1 MARNRAIEERGR
13 RTLLRPV
20 AKLTTRRPRLV
31 VAVWLAIM
39 LGLAMTGGGLDEKL
53 STKPIYVKGGDAER
67 AHRIAVREFGG
78 EDALVVM
85 LRGPAPAVDRQ
96 GRELVE
102 RLKEMPQTLPISPW
116 NAKGSIT
123 GLRPRPGVAAILVSV
138 GQSSEEASADVV
150 PAVEQRL
157 DETIRSPVRADV
169 AGGPAIVDS
178 LRASIKRA
186 AMNGERLAIPVLLI
200 VLLIVCRSL
209 LAAAMPVVIGGIVVG
224 ATRGVLDLLA
234 GTVTIDSVALGTAG
248 MMGLA
253 LGVDYSLLVVSR
265 FREEMEEND
274 DVERAVRTT
283 VLTTGRSIL
292 PAGCGLVLAMVASVW
307 LIPGTFIAS
316 VALAVIASSVLS
328 VLSAILLAPA
338 ALMLLGSRLDRWSL
352 PRRRRSGTM
361 TMGWSQRL
369 SRRPGVVLALIF
381 FLMLCG
387 AWSFTLKTDTGR
399 ASELP
404 PDDPGRI
411 QQEAIEDELGPGWVA
426 PFEVIVDG
434 GDSPVTTP
442 QRLDALAEFQHE
454 VEADPGVVAMAGFA
468 SLERTTRQLGGVESA
483 LTSQQRGLDKL
494 DRGLLQARDGAAATV
509 KGFSDGSGG
518 AGELGTGAA
527 EARDGSG
534 VLADGLERSTDGST
548 RLSGGLGRASE
559 GSGKLTEATVKVS
572 GGAEELATK
581 VKEARE
587 QSGEAVNSARVLM
600 KALRSGEDA
609 LTTVDAPLG
618 STEAQLAAAWQALQ
632 EMTAGRSDPRYA
644 AAVEAVR
651 EASKELTG
659 ATPEA
664 EAGSGGVAAGVKQ
677 AQSQF
682 DLGIYLAERQGRSG
696 ERSRDGVNRL
706 AKASVRLD
714 HGLKKLAASSGKMSD
729 GIADLSQGSEQLPPG
744 LQRLT
749 KGAELLTTGLGRL
762 TEGAGGLAGGLAGG
776 AQKSQRL
783 TGALGQMHSGLEEQQ
798 GSGSGGSQLD
808 QLKQQSPGLFRSGYF
823 YLAGLDGS
831 RPEQR
836 NQAGFLVNVSNGG
849 SAARMLIIPSDVPAT
864 PEAAEMEAR
873 LAVAT
878 GDLASETGAEVV
890 VGGLSPN
897 LVDLNET
904 MRDKAPPARLLLS
917 LVTIL
922 ILLPVTRSLTLSLVA
937 ALLNLL
943 TVSATFGLLSLLFNN
958 SFLGG
963 PGFVDTGVIPASVI
977 LTFGL
982 AIDYEVFIFARI
994 REEYLRTGSTKLAIE
1009 NGLGQTAHVI
1019 SGAAVI
1025 MIAVFL
1031 AFALS
1036 PLANLRNLGV
1046 SQAIGVFIDAFII
1059 RFVLLPAI
1067 MRALGDRCWWI
1078 PGWLDRILPGQSLP
1092 QPQVRAEA
1100 AG

>member
-1 MARNRAIEERGR
+1 MASNRSPEELGR
-13 RTLLRPV
+13 RSLLRPV

-31 VAVWLAIM
+31 VTIWLLIM
-39 LGLAMTGGGLDEKL
+39 LVLAMFGTGLDEKL
-53 STKPIYVKGGDAER
+53 STKPIYVKGGETER

-85 LRGPAPAVDRQ
+85 LRGPRRAIDRQ
-96 GRELVE
+96 GLELVE
-102 RLKEMPQTLPISPW
+102 RLKEMPQTLLISPW
-116 NAKGSIT
+116 NASGSID
-123 GLRPRPGVAAILVSV
+123 GLRPRPRVAAILVSV
-138 GQSSEEASADVV
+138 GQASEEASSDVV
-150 PAVEQRL
+150 PTVERRL
-157 DETIRSPVRADV
+157 DETIKSPVRADL
-169 AGGPAIVDS
+169 AGGPAIIDS
-178 LRASIKRA
+178 LRASIERA
-186 AMNGERLAIPVLLI
+186 AVNGERLAIPILLI

-209 LAAAMPVVIGGIVVG
+209 LAAAMPVVIGGIVVA

-234 GTVTIDSVALGTAG
+234 GTVTIDSIALGTAG

-253 LGVDYSLLVVSR
+253 LGVDYSLLIVSR
-265 FREEMEEND
+265 FREEMAERD

-283 VLTTGRSIL
+283 VLSTGRSIL
-292 PAGCGLVLAMVASVW
+292 PAGCGLVLAMVASIW

-316 VALAVIASSVLS
+316 VALAVIACSVLS
-328 VLSAILLAPA
+328 VISALLLAPA
-338 ALMLLGSRLDRWSL
+338 ALMLLGSHLDRWSL
-352 PRRRRSGTM
+352 PRRREGGSM
-361 TMGWSQRL
+361 AMSWSQRL

-387 AWSFTLKTDTGR
+387 AWSFTLQTDTGR

-426 PFEVIVDG
+426 PFEVVVDG
-434 GDSPVTTP
+434 GNSPITTSP
-442 QRLDALAEFQHE
+442 RLDALAAFQDE
-454 VEADPGVVAMAGFA
+454 VEADPGVVAMAGFS
-468 SLERTTRQLGGVESA
+468 SLEPATNRLGEVESA
-483 LTSQQRGLDKL
+483 LTSQQRGLTKL

-509 KGFSDGSGG
+509 TGFSEGSGG
-518 AGELGTGAA
+518 AGELGSAAAQAAGGSDALTGA
-527 EARDGSG
+527 
-534 VLADGLERSTDGST
+534 LERSVNGST
-548 RLSGGLGRASE
+548 QLSGGLGRASE
-559 GSGKLTEATVKVS
+559 GSGRLTEATVKAS

-587 QSGEAVNSARVLM
+587 QSGEAVNGARVLM
-600 KALRSGEDA
+600 NALRSGEDA
-609 LTTVDAPLG
+609 LTAVDAPLTA
-618 STEAQLAAAWQALQ
+618 TEAQLAVAWQALQ
-632 EMTAGRSDPRYA
+632 EMTAGRSDPRYLT
-644 AAVEAVR
+644 AVEAVR
-651 EASKELTG
+651 EASEELTG
-659 ATPEA
+659 AAPEA
-664 EAGSGGVAAGVKQ
+664 EADSAGVVGGVEQ
-677 AQSQF
+677 AQGQF
-682 DLGIYLAERQGRSG
+682 DLGIYLAERQGKSG

-706 AKASVRLD
+706 AKATVRLD
-714 HGLKKLAASSGKMSD
+714 HGLKRLAESSGKMSA
-729 GIADLSQGSEQLPPG
+729 GITELSQGSEQLPPG
-744 LQRLT
+744 LRELTAGAERLT
-749 KGAELLTTGLGRL
+749 LGLGRL
-762 TEGAGGLAGGLAGG
+762 SDGAGGLAGGLAGG

-783 TGALGQMHSGLEEQQ
+783 TGALGQMHSGLQKQQ

-808 QLKQQSPGLFRSGYF
+808 QLNEQSPGLFSSGYF

-831 RPEQR
+831 PPEQR

-864 PEAAEMEAR
+864 PEAAEMEER
-873 LAVAT
+873 LAVSAD
-878 GDLASETGAEVV
+878 DLARETGAEVV
-890 VGGLSPN
+890 VGGLSPG
-897 LVDLNET
+897 LVELNET
-904 MRDKAPPARLLLS
+904 MRDKAPSARLLLS

-922 ILLPVTRSLTLSLVA
+922 ILLPVTRSLALSLVA
-937 ALLNLL
+937 AVLNLL

-1031 AFALS
+1031 AFAVS

-1078 PGWLDRILPGQSLP
+1078 PGWLDRILPGQSQP
-1092 QPQVRAEA
+1092 QPRVRAEA
-1100 AG
+1100 VG